1 MGKLT
6 TFGLMAFAC
15 CATLTVAMG
24 YGAGGMMGAGMMGG
38 NMMYNRYP
46 YMGGMGMTGG
56 MGMKGGMMSP
66 MVMPMPGYGGYG
78 GGYGGGRGF
87 SPVGQGGIMQ
97 FFFMCKSF

>member
-38 NMMYNRYP
+38 NMMYNR
-46 YMGGMGMTGG
+46 MGMMGG

-66 MVMPMPGYGGYG
+66 YMPMPAY
-78 GGYGGGRGF
+78 GYGGGRGF